1 MNKKAHPLAPSD
13 PLEPVWRALSDP
25 TRRAMLDHLRVG
37 PLTTGDLASRFPQS
51 RFATMKHL
59 DVLVAAGLVVV
70 RREGRERWNQ
80 LNPVPLQQMY
90 ERWVRPYEALWAAPL
105 VRLKN
110 TIEATTPSPQER
122 IPMTDQTTLPPAAH
136 SPAGMLTVRMEIPIA
151 APCERVWHALTAQI
165 DLWWPRDFRAATDPL
180 RMEFD
185 ATLGGRIHEHGG
197 DGGGVIWYT
206 VYAITPGVSVDL
218 AGNLSPA
225 FGGPAQSLLRLVLR
239 DQEGNTVLEL
249 TDAVVGNVGPRTA
262 DTNRSGWEAIFA
274 NAFRT
279 FVEHG
284 LGGPA

>member
-1 MNKKAHPLAPSD
+1 MSPRVHPLVPRDS
-13 PLEPVWRALSDP
+13 LELVWRALADP
-25 TRRAMLDHLRVG
+25 TRRVMLDRLREG
-37 PLTTGDLASRFPQS
+37 PQTTGDLARQFPQS
-51 RFATMKHL
+51 RYAAMKHL
-59 DVLVAAGLVVV
+59 DVLVAAGLVLV

-105 VRLKN
+105 VRLKH
-110 TIEATTPSPQER
+110 TIEAASPLPLER
-122 IPMTDQTTLPPAAH
+122 IPMTDQTTQPPVAH
-136 SPAGMLTVRMEIPIA
+136 TPAGMLTVRMEIPIA
-151 APCERVWHALTAQI
+151 APRERVWRALTEQI
-165 DLWWPRDFRAATDPL
+165 DLWWPQDFRAATDPL

-206 VYAITPGVSVDL
+206 VYAITPGVSIDL
-218 AGNLSPA
+218 AGQLSSA

-239 DQEGNTVLEL
+239 DQGANTVLEL

-274 NAFRT
+274 NAFRA
-279 FVEHG
+279 FVEHSADG
-284 LGGPA
+284 AA